1 MKDTEN
7 RALTQEMYFSLL
19 TLPMITS
26 KQKQGDSLES
36 DIETGVKDK
45 EMYDL
50 KHELISA
57 QIKLENAEKE
67 LAKLK
72 EENNDLQMQIVKLE
86 TEMKIAEDKIR
97 LSVI

>member
-26 KQKQGDSLES
+26 KAKKQGDSLES
-36 DIETGVKDK
+36 DIELKDK

-57 QIKLENAEKE
+57 QIKLENAEKG
-67 LAKLK
+67 
-72 EENNDLQMQIVKLE
+72 VG
-86 TEMKIAEDKIR
+86 KIKRREQRSQSR
-97 LSVI
+97 L

>member
-1 MKDTEN
+1 
-7 RALTQEMYFSLL
+7 MYFSLL

-26 KQKQGDSLES
+26 KQKKQGDSLES
-36 DIETGVKDK
+36 DIELKDK

-67 LAKLK
+67 LG
-72 EENNDLQMQIVKLE
+72 
-86 TEMKIAEDKIR
+86 KIKRREQRSSNADCEARDRNEKSQKIKIR